1 MMRSLTTCLSVGF
14 LISLLLIAS
23 ASADSLHASGGLR
36 QTSQSDP
43 QHQQQQQQQQAFPRR
58 RLKTEIY
65 IGAPGTYFDFSKP
78 QGPPPTPA
86 PVPAAA
92 PAPAPAITNNATS
105 TTIDNTDDFIP
116 EAPPASAVAE
126 DEDDPDHLVVVP
138 TQTKPLQDH
147 MHTEGILVG
156 YRDDEGHNHANP
168 GMELPAYF
176 QDASKDT
183 NDNTSDPPP
192 PAHKSVQLQ
201 VWHRIMLVVLCLALL
216 VTLRS
221 VYLRCCGG
229 GGGSQ
234 KRFIMCYTLKAK
246 CHKDDDDDTT
256 LTASSSTDEEV
267 SVAECS
273 DHKRTS
279 YTYGDGDEDWN
290 GPMPRRRGT
299 LVLV

>member
-1 MMRSLTTCLSVGF
+1 MRSLTTCLSVGF

-43 QHQQQQQQQQAFPRR
+43 QHQQQQQQQAFPRR

-229 GGGSQ
+229 GGGGGSQ